1 METRVVHKGKSIY
14 KSPIAGWF
22 IMGEI
27 PPKWMRTR
35 GTPILGNLHFDIR
48 KKGKMP
54 STKRWRFPC
63 MTSSKS
69 GIIFQ
74 MVCFHTKGTHFIN
87 TKVTY
92 FRKMCFVVRKSTQNE
107 VQQTFLTAESHP
119 A

>member
-48 KKGKMP
+48 KKRENAKHQTVEISMYDKFKIWNNISNGL
-54 STKRWRFPC
+54 FPYQRN
-63 MTSSKS
+63 TFHQYQSN
-69 GIIFQ
+69 IF
-74 MVCFHTKGTHFIN
+74 
-87 TKVTY
+87 
-92 FRKMCFVVRKSTQNE
+92 
-107 VQQTFLTAESHP
+107 P
-119 A
+119 